1 MLLNVPGLLDCS
13 EALSGLGKDTSI
25 PKEGEKKSIKL
36 SKLCR
41 QSCER
46 SLLIGSYL
54 LIDFTHEAHLKHLR
68 GIWFI
73 NNMERKRNHKPAGR
87 LPLFFPSGARRQ
99 KRNDDKP
106 VNTFTAFDNG
116 PERETGE
123 IRYLKSPFLSTVHR
137 SNAIYKNC
145 TQLSNICSLWQIWDS
160 TTLLGKTS
168 TAHTQQ
174 NTTQCLGR
182 NSGSGQSF
190 GKGPQRV
197 ADSTVLGRLLGSRPA
212 GIDRWLFSY
221 LSVTYWDR

>member
-1 MLLNVPGLLDCS
+1 M
-13 EALSGLGKDTSI
+13 
-25 PKEGEKKSIKL
+25 
-36 SKLCR
+36 
-41 QSCER
+41 
-46 SLLIGSYL
+46 
-54 LIDFTHEAHLKHLR
+54 IDFTHEAHLKHLR

-106 VNTFTAFDNG
+106 VNTFTAFDND

-160 TTLLGKTS
+160 TTLLGKAS

-174 NTTQCLGR
+174 NTTHCLVR
-182 NSGSGQSF
+182 NSGSGQSV
-190 GKGPQRV
+190 GKDSRNV
-197 ADSTVLGRLLGSRPA
+197 ADSSVLGRLLESRPA
-212 GIDRWLFSY
+212 GIDRCL
-221 LSVTYWDR
+221 LSCLSLTETDYRKDWIPWSKKDA